1 MQVIER
7 CCERATR
14 FQLANEVFLIT
25 TLVGLRDDLPSR
37 LFSFGNIRDIEEVRL
52 VIPADVCL
60 QLGGS
65 PQLGKPERQ
74 DASHGHV

>member
-37 LFSFGNIRDIEEVRL
+37 LFRRVAHPRIGWVPQAQEA
-52 VIPADVCL
+52 IPSAKVL
-60 QLGGS
+60 
-65 PQLGKPERQ
+65 
-74 DASHGHV
+74 